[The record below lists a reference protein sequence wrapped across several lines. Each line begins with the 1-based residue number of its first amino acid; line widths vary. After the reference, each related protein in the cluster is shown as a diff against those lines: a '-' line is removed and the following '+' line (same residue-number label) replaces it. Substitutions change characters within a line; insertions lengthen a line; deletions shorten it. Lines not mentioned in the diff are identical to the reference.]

1 MTSLLFLLG
10 VMVGQPGP
18 DVKVSIRIVP
28 AKPAADGKTIFA
40 VEATVTDANG
50 KPIANAPVRFGAEG
64 YSQAPDGTIV
74 GSYRDMKRDVDY
86 QVLMPVVGL
95 WGGLWNGRS
104 VTNNLVATTDK
115 NGIAR
120 VQYKPPP
127 WRDYMARIP
136 TRVTA
141 SYQKVDS
148 TNIQFTKPKD

>member
-40 VEATVTDANG
+40 VEATVTGANG

-64 YSQAPDGTIV
+64 YAQASDGTIV
-74 GSYRDMKRDVDY
+74 GSYGDMKRDVDY
-86 QVLMPVVGL
+86 QVLMPA
-95 WGGLWNGRS
+95 GGLWDGRS
-104 VTNNLVATTDK
+104 VTNTLDATTDK

>member
-50 KPIANAPVRFGAEG
+50 KPIANARVRFGAEG
-64 YSQAPDGTIV
+64 YAQAPDGTII
-74 GSYRDMKRDVDY
+74 GSYGDMIRDVDY
-86 QVLMPVVGL
+86 LVLVPE
-95 WGGLWNGRS
+95 GGLLDGRS
-104 VTNNLVATTDK
+104 VTNTLVATTDK